1 MVPTDSILRVNIR
14 GKELHMDSEKFS
26 FHVSG
31 IEFEKKLCV
40 RLKMES
46 LFFFLEESY
55 NLGEYI
61 IIAVAEPK

>member
-1 MVPTDSILRVNIR
+1 MVPTESILRVNIR

-46 LFFFLEESY
+46 LFFLEESY

-61 IIAVAEPK
+61 IIAAAEPK